1 MNEKDEKWD
10 EKEMEKHDEKSAD
23 EKSFDEKYR
32 RDPLGAII
40 WALIL
45 IWGGVVLLLNNLEM
59 LDTLNLDFFN
69 LPFDFPF
76 PEQAWSL
83 FFLGAGVIILIEL
96 LIRLLVPSYR
106 QPLLGTF
113 ILAMVF
119 IGIAFG
125 NWDLVWAFAL
135 IIIGGSLIIRAMRRG
150 R

>member
-1 MNEKDEKWD
+1 MNEKNEKWD
-10 EKEMEKHDEKSAD
+10 EKEMEKHEEKSAE

-32 RDPLGAII
+32 RDPLSAII

-45 IWGGVVLLLNNLEM
+45 IWGGVVLLLNNLEL
-59 LDTLNLDFFN
+59 LDSLSLDFFDW
-69 LPFDFPF
+69 PIDFPF
-76 PEQAWSL
+76 PSEAWSL
-83 FFLGAGVIILIEL
+83 FFLGTGLIILVEL

-119 IGIAFG
+119 LGIAFG
-125 NWDLVWAFAL
+125 SWDLVWAFAL
-135 IIIGGSLIIRAMRRG
+135 IIIGGALILRAMRRG